1 MNRYI
6 IIILGVV
13 LLLLSGWMLF
23 YQEPLSE
30 GDEEDLDVVLAD
42 RYLCQ
47 DDSVLRARFIND
59 NENVELTL
67 PVGRTIR
74 LQEVRASSGVRYESE
89 DGLLVFRIEGEEA
102 SLVQGGEITHSGC
115 RGIIE
120 DTGEVNGVDEV
131 VGKESVLQ
139 DSSWRWRETVYLD
152 AEDVMPERPEE
163 FVIIFDKT
171 EGSVV
176 ALTDCN
182 SMMGEYETDGE
193 GGLRFS
199 EMTSTL
205 KYCEGSQEAEFSMML
220 SEVERFAIDEGDLVL
235 FLSDGDG
242 LFIFDP
248 VERFEE

>member
-23 YQEPLSE
+23 YQEPVSE

-67 PVGRTIR
+67 PNGRTIR

-115 RGIIE
+115 RAINEELE
-120 DTGEVNGVDEV
+120 DVSGVDEEA
-131 VGKESVLQ
+131 GERTLL
-139 DSSWRWRETVYLD
+139 DSSWKWRETVYLD
-152 AEDVMPERPEE
+152 AEDVRPERPED
-163 FVIIFDKT
+163 FVITFETD
-171 EGSVV
+171 GSVV

-182 SMMGEYETDGE
+182 NMMGKYETDEE

-199 EMTSTL
+199 EMASTL
-205 KYCEGSQEAEFSMML
+205 MYCEGSQETEFSRML

-242 LFIFDP
+242 LFIFGP
-248 VERFEE
+248 VERSEG